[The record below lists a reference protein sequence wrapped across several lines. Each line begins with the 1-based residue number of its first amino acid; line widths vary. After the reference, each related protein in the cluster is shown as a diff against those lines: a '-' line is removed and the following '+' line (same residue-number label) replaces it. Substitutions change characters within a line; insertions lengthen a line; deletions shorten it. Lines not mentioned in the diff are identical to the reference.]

1 MIPQETIQQIF
12 ETAIIE
18 EVVGDFV
25 SLKKRGV
32 NYLGNCPFHNEKT
45 PSFTVSP
52 AKGIY
57 KCFGC
62 GKGGNSVN
70 FIMDHEQ
77 LTYPEALKYLADKYN
92 IEVEEEEL
100 SPEQIQKQSSRESLY
115 IVHNFAKEYFVE
127 QLLHTDEGK
136 SVGLS
141 YFKKR
146 GFTQETIE
154 KFQLGYNPEKWD
166 LFTQEALKQGYQLD
180 YLEKA
185 GLTKTKGDKHFDFF
199 RGRVMF
205 PIHNL
210 TGKVIGF
217 GGRTLVTDKKVAKYF
232 NSPENEIYN
241 KSKVLY
247 GLYYAKKSIVQEDV
261 CFLVEGYTDV
271 ISLAQTGIEN
281 VVASSGTSLTTDQIR
296 LIKRYTPNIT
306 ILYDGDFAGIKASFR
321 GIDMILKEEMNVRV
335 VLFPEGED
343 PDSYAKKLNKEELDA
358 FIAENTKDFIKFKAD
373 LLLADAQNDPIK
385 KADIVNDIITTISL
399 INNEVKRSLYIAEC
413 AQIFEISEKALYNEL
428 NKILRK
434 NFQKENKSTSEDFQG
449 APPSQYEIEQEKPKE
464 DKTCEHQ
471 EKDIIRLLLN
481 YGSEPIEL
489 TIINDDG
496 KEEVVSVTAAEYI
509 IHELSA
515 DDISFE
521 NETFQYIY
529 SEYLSAFEKEEM
541 LSSKVF
547 FQSDNQKILDLCISL
562 TESPYMLSENWREYH
577 QIYVTTEDKRLK
589 FAIEHAVLA
598 LKAKKVDLY
607 IMELQEKL
615 KEAIDE
621 DELNDV
627 LAEQIQYI
635 TIKKTIADKLNRVVL
650 K

>member
-1 MIPQETIQQIF
+1 MIPQETIQHIF

-92 IEVEEEEL
+92 IEVEEEQL
-100 SPEQIQKQSSRESLY
+100 SPEQIQKQSSKESLY

-146 GFTQETIE
+146 GFTQDTIE

-166 LFTQEALKQGYQLD
+166 LFTQEAIKQGYQLD

-247 GLYYAKKSIVQEDV
+247 GLYFAKKSIVQEDV

-358 FIAENTKDFIKFKAD
+358 FISENTKDFIKFKAD

-385 KADIVNDIITTISL
+385 KAAIVNDIITTISL
-399 INNEVKRSLYIAEC
+399 ISNEVKRSLYLAEC

-434 NFQKENKSTSEDFQG
+434 NFQKDNKVDPEDFQDI
-449 APPSQYEIEQEKPKE
+449 PLVQYPTEQEKQKE
-464 DKTCEHQ
+464 EQSCEHQ

-481 YGSEPIEL
+481 YGNNPVEL
-489 TIINDDG
+489 TIINDEG
-496 KEEVVSVTAAEYI
+496 KEEEVSVSASEYI

-521 NETFQYIY
+521 NQTFQFIY
-529 SEYLSAFEKEEM
+529 KSYLEAFEREEV
-541 LSSKVF
+541 LDSKVF
-547 FQSDNQKILDLCISL
+547 FHHDNQKIVDLCISL
-562 TESPYMLSENWREYH
+562 TESPYMLSENWRAYH

-607 IMELQEKL
+607 IIELQEKL
-615 KEAIDE
+615 KQVTDE